1 MISASQPA
9 LAIRELD
16 SLRMAQAL
24 ELAENAIGLSD
35 PNPRVGCVIGS
46 DDGRVFGSGWTQQV
60 GGPHAESVALA
71 DTRTKGLDVRGA
83 TAWVSLEPCA
93 HHGHTPPCCE
103 ALVTAGIARVVVAIR
118 DPFPQV
124 DGAGIEYLRAAG
136 VCVDMADEALASRA
150 RDINIGFF
158 SRIERGRPWVRM
170 KVAASLDG
178 RTALHSGASQWIT
191 GPDARK
197 DGHTWRKRASAV
209 LTGIGTVLMDDPR
222 LDVRHVPT
230 RIQPL
235 RIVVDST
242 LKIPLHSKVLEPPGA
257 RLVVSASD
265 PSRRSEDMGR
275 MGVDVL
281 VSARADGQVDLANML
296 VALARMNV
304 NELHVEAGARL
315 NAALFESQLVDEL
328 VIYLAPKL
336 IGEGLGMVA
345 MGPLESLAKV
355 FSLRFDSV
363 QMVGEDMRVC
373 ATPLYRPFAG
383 HL

>member
-1 MISASQPA
+1 MT
-9 LAIRELD
+9 ELD
-16 SLRMAQAL
+16 RDRLNAALDLAQQ
-24 ELAENAIGLSD
+24 AIGVSD
-35 PNPRVGCVIGS
+35 PNPRVGCVLGREDGS
-46 DDGRVFGSGWTQQV
+46 LIASGFTQEA
-60 GGPHAESVALA
+60 GGMHAEASAIAAALA
-71 DTRTKGLDVRGA
+71 AGQDLGGA

-93 HHGHTPPCCE
+93 HHGRTPPCCE

-124 DGAGIEYLRAAG
+124 DGAGIEYLRASG
-136 VCVDMADEALASRA
+136 VRVDMADKAFAARA

-265 PSRRSEDMGR
+265 PSRRSEDMRR